1 MRKGIVANSPLRV
14 LFVSH
19 TYVVGVNQGKL
30 EAIAQLENVE
40 VALLTPSNWKALE
53 WNRLI
58 PLEKPPANI
67 RTYSSP
73 VLFSGRGGAHL
84 YPLWM
89 LWQVLNDFRPDLV
102 QVEEEVFSL
111 CAFEFAIWSRLTGK
125 PLVVFGWENMDRRL
139 SFVRR
144 WICQFVLSTTRL
156 LLPGNQDG
164 AKIMRQWGYG
174 RLLEV
179 IPQIG
184 VDLDFF
190 ASQAKEKG
198 FTQSQISQSSPFH
211 IGFLGRLVHGKG
223 IDLIFTAAR
232 QLCDRGLNVRILIY
246 GSGPIETELK
256 EAAREQGIEDWTIW
270 HGALRHENVPQA
282 LAQFDVLVLPSRSTP
297 EWKEQFGH
305 VLIEAMAMK
314 IPVIGS
320 SSGEIPHVIGR
331 SDLIFEEENA
341 NSLAAIL
348 ERAIRQPDWKT
359 ETGEYGFNRVKKLY
373 THSKIAERLL
383 YLWQL
388 VLERE
393 VEQSNANYIG
403 KPLT

>member
-1 MRKGIVANSPLRV
+1 MSAAHIRV
-14 LFVSH
+14 LCVSH
-19 TYVVGVNQGKL
+19 AYIIGVNQGKL
-30 EAIAQLENVE
+30 EAITQLENVE
-40 VALLTPSNWKALE
+40 VGLLAPSNWKALE

-67 RTYSSP
+67 RTYTSP

-84 YPLWM
+84 YPPWF
-89 LWQVLNDFRPDLV
+89 LWQVLNDFQPDLV
-102 QVEEEVFSL
+102 QVEEEVFSI

-125 PLVVFGWENMDRRL
+125 PLAIFGWENMDRHL
-139 SFVRR
+139 SFIRR
-144 WICQFVLSTTRL
+144 RSCQFVLKTARL
-156 LLPGNQDG
+156 LLSGNQDG
-164 AKIMRQWGYG
+164 AKIMRRWGYSG
-174 RLLEV
+174 LLEV

-184 VDLDFF
+184 VDLDLFP
-190 ASQAKEKG
+190 SQSNKAG
-198 FTQSQISQSSPFH
+198 FSKLQAPQSSPFQ

-232 QLCDRGLNVRILIY
+232 QLRDRGLNVRILIY

-256 EAAREQGIEDWTIW
+256 KVARDRGVEDWTIW
-270 HGALRHENVPQA
+270 QGALCHENVPQA
-282 LAQFDVLVLPSRSTP
+282 LAQFDVLILPSRSTP

-314 IPVIGS
+314 IPVVGS

-341 NSLAAIL
+341 SDLAAIL

-359 ETGEYGFNRVKKLY
+359 EMGEYGFNRVKKLY

-388 VLERE
+388 VLDRE
-393 VEQSNANYIG
+393 VEQSNIN
-403 KPLT
+403 LNTRESH